1 MDQEGIFKT
10 TAFGGFD
17 KKSVLSYIDTLTE
30 KYHDQEEEL
39 RNQIAEYSKAQDSQV
54 EYIEKLE
61 AQLAEAEK
69 KLEAVAG
76 QLEQERAMAPQ
87 STGQVDELTQRNREL
102 EQKLEDAEQELKV
115 QLERNRQLQFKVEGA
130 SYKSQKYDE
139 LSAQVGDA
147 MLIAKTNA
155 DKLVSDARQQAE
167 TLLRESKAKAEK
179 TVREADIQAQTTT
192 QRAKRD
198 SARQLD
204 QAQAQAAE
212 TLNKAKQ
219 AAADKIEQAEAKATE
234 ILEQAQEQMRHF
246 NLEITSFQGDTSR
259 LRKSVEEIL
268 FVLNDRVDVM
278 QEIVRQ
284 MDSKAASFEKEKK
297 ENASDFAQK
306 PFTKT
311 EDEAGYFGGGA

>member
-10 TAFGGFD
+10 TAFGG
-17 KKSVLSYIDTLTE
+17 L
-30 KYHDQEEEL
+30 EEEL

-61 AQLAEAEK
+61 AQLADAEK

-87 STGQVDELTQRNREL
+87 TTGQFDELTQQNREL

-115 QLERNRQLQFKVEGA
+115 QLERNRQLQFKIEGA

-147 MLIAKTNA
+147 MLVAKTNA
-155 DKLVSDARQQAE
+155 DKLVSDAKRQAE
-167 TLLRESKAKAEK
+167 MLLQESKTKAEK
-179 TVREADIQAQTTT
+179 TIREAEIQAQTTT
-192 QRAKRD
+192 ERAKRD
-198 SARQLD
+198 STRQLD

-219 AAADKIEQAEAKATE
+219 AASDKIEQAETKAAE
-234 ILEQAQEQMRHF
+234 ILDQAQEQMRHF

-297 ENASDFAQK
+297 ENTSNFTQK
-306 PFTKT
+306 PFPKT